1 MVYLLPWLPGGYLFR
16 YGGYPVATGTG
27 YGAVT
32 LQAKITKQLVDKS
45 WPQEKAIWIWDT
57 EVKGFGL
64 RVFPSGRKS
73 YVVEYRPGQGGRRAP
88 KRRYT
93 IGPHGSP
100 WTPETARK
108 KAVEVLAD
116 VTKGGDPSL
125 DRRTARHPSQE
136 TLEYFV
142 ETFIERYAK
151 LTQKSWQET
160 ERALKR
166 ELLPGLAKRKLT
178 EITKRDIALVIDR
191 IAAHAPTMANRTFA
205 YVRRFFNWCV
215 EQGFMDVSPTV
226 GLKAPSANKER
237 DRILSDRELL
247 AVLQSL
253 EKVGP
258 LWSAAYKILILTAQR
273 KNEVLGMA
281 WSELDF
287 DDMLWKIPGDRTKN
301 GRSHEVPITSSLV
314 EIISNI
320 PQIEGSKYVFSNT
333 GKAPMADQS
342 RIKREIDEE
351 IAKGRNI
358 ASSLDADLNR
368 MPHWTVHD
376 LRRTA
381 TTGMARL
388 GIQPHVA
395 DALLNHKSGTVSG
408 VAAVYN
414 RYAYLDER
422 RKALET
428 WIEHVEKLER
438 SGLC

>member
-1 MVYLLPWLPGGYLFR
+1 MVYLLAWLLGGYSFR
-16 YGGYPVATGTG
+16 YGGYPVATENSS
-27 YGAVT
+27 GAVT

-45 WPQEKAIWIWDT
+45 HPQERVLWIWDT
-57 EVKGFGL
+57 DVKGFGL
-64 RVFPSGRKS
+64 RVFPTGRKS
-73 YVVEYRPGQGGRRAP
+73 YVVEYRPGDGGRRAP

-116 VTKGGDPSL
+116 VTKGSDPSL
-125 DRRTARHPSQE
+125 DRRAARQPSQE

-142 ETFIERYAK
+142 DTFIERYAK
-151 LTQKSWQET
+151 RTQRSWRET
-160 ERALKR
+160 ERTLRR
-166 ELLPGLAKRKLT
+166 EFLPGLANRPLT
-178 EITKRDIALVIDR
+178 DVSKRDIALAIDKV
-191 IAAHAPTMANRTFA
+191 AARAPTMANRTFA

-215 EQGFMDVSPTV
+215 EQGFLDVSPAI

-247 AVLQSL
+247 DVWQSL

-258 LWSAAYKILILTAQR
+258 LWGAAYKILILTAQR

-281 WSELDF
+281 WNELDF
-287 DDMLWKIPGDRTKN
+287 DDMLWKIPGERTKN
-301 GRSHEVPITSSLV
+301 GRSHEVPITSSMLD
-314 EIISNI
+314 ILSKI
-320 PQIEGSKYVFSNT
+320 PRIEGSKHVFSIK
-333 GKAPMADQS
+333 GKGPLADQS
-342 RIKREIDEE
+342 RIKREIDED
-351 IAKGRNI
+351 IADRRKK
-358 ASSLDADLNR
+358 ASGSNMDQEP

-414 RYAYLDER
+414 RNHPVGTACQIS
-422 RKALET
+422 A
-428 WIEHVEKLER
+428 
-438 SGLC
+438 